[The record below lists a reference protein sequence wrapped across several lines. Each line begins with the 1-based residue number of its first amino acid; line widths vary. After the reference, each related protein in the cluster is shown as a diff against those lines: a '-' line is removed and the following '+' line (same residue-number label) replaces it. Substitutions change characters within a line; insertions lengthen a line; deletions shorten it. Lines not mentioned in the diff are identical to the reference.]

1 VSVLLEDRRDRVLLQ
16 RGQSRACGGPAPVHD
31 AAAARDL
38 KADETSVLQQLA
50 ALGNDPEVLDE
61 QRVVNLLM
69 FRAEQGH
76 RRDPIRGGAPA
87 TQNYAPGITGM
98 EDVMS
103 QRTWFITGA
112 SRGFGRSFTQAAL
125 AAGDRVAATARD
137 TASLDDLVGE
147 HGDALLPTQLD
158 VTDRDAALA
167 AVRQAHERLGRL
179 DVVVNNAG
187 YGVSGAIEELT
198 EDQARRQIEVN
209 LFGALWVTQAALPIL
224 REQGSGW
231 IVQVSSI
238 GGLAAFP
245 LTGIYHASKW
255 ALEGFSESLRQ
266 EVEPFGIKVLMVEPS
281 GFRTDW
287 AGSSMDRAEPIE
299 AYQGIEPIAQRRT
312 AQLEEN
318 NGSQPGNPE
327 LAAKAL
333 LDTLDRD
340 DPPFRLLLGNV
351 AYDVAV
357 DRYESRLKEF
367 RADDRPPGAPTI
379 VRRDDRGSCPNACSP
394 GSESRAATIPARAPS
409 RSACTAAA
417 SR

>member
-1 VSVLLEDRRDRVLLQ
+1 M
-16 RGQSRACGGPAPVHD
+16 
-31 AAAARDL
+31 
-38 KADETSVLQQLA
+38 ADC
-50 ALGNDPEVLDE
+50 
-61 QRVVNLLM
+61 
-69 FRAEQGH
+69 
-76 RRDPIRGGAPA
+76 I
-87 TQNYAPGITGM
+87 
-98 EDVMS
+98 
-103 QRTWFITGA
+103 WFITGA

-137 TASLDDLVGE
+137 PGSLDDLVSE
-147 HGDALLPTQLD
+147 HGDAVLPIELD
-158 VTDRDAALA
+158 VTDHDAAFA
-167 AVRQAHERLGRL
+167 AVRRAHEHFGRL

-198 EDQARRQIEVN
+198 EEQARRQIEVN
-209 LFGALWVTQAALPIL
+209 LFGALWVTQAAVPIL

-255 ALEGFSESLRQ
+255 GLEGFSESLRQ
-266 EVEPFGIKVLMVEPS
+266 EVEPFGVKVLMVEPS

-287 AGSSMDRAEPIE
+287 AGSSMDRSEPID
-299 AYQGIEPIAQRRT
+299 AYETVDAIAQRRT
-312 AQLEEN
+312 AQQEEN

-351 AYDVAV
+351 AYDAAV

-367 RADDRPPGAPTI
+367 RAGEQVARGADDR
-379 VRRDDRGSCPNACSP
+379 
-394 GSESRAATIPARAPS
+394 
-409 RSACTAAA
+409 
-417 SR
+417 